1 MPYNGQSSFLPVRL
15 QVLLDAVLWCQCPIT
30 GNHHFYPYPENCLI
44 LCGFSASISEVFFWI
59 FWFQKVFH
67 YFSGCLQFVHI
78 FKLIFKKG
86 HSTPVIPSIKF
97 RYYRCHDAAFFGQM
111 PTGHLANAL
120 IWLSEWINVYTKPNT
135 SIRALCCQI
144 RLHPFI
150 RQVQPLFNVQLYNI
164 TKWIK
169 NKPSHH
175 HNKVWLICKSSLL
188 IQSTVFSPALR
199 KTCLCS
205 DISTF

>member
-1 MPYNGQSSFLPVRL
+1 
-15 QVLLDAVLWCQCPIT
+15 
-30 GNHHFYPYPENCLI
+30 
-44 LCGFSASISEVFFWI
+44 
-59 FWFQKVFH
+59 
-67 YFSGCLQFVHI
+67 
-78 FKLIFKKG
+78 
-86 HSTPVIPSIKF
+86 
-97 RYYRCHDAAFFGQM
+97 M

-175 HNKVWLICKSSLL
+175 HNKVWLVCKSSLL
-188 IQSTVFSPALR
+188 IQSTVFSPALKNLYLLWYLHFPVKLSFCQHMRLPVSPFAHR
-199 KTCLCS
+199 KSKAKTTHYFTSLS
-205 DISTF
+205 YVIKRKISCILMLVFGFNT